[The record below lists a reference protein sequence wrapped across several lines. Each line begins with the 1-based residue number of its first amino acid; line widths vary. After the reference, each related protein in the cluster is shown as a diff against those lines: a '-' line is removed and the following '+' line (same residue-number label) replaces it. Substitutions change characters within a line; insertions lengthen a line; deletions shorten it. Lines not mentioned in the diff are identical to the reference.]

1 MQFHLNK
8 FFDIVFCT
16 FLCFLKLQICLLLL
30 PCFKR
35 TFPKGTLA
43 CTVRYLRFVIFSQ
56 LKLLN
61 TNLSSVIITE
71 LFGFNQSL
79 SRLPVDAVRCC
90 MDSSIFNILDVSHR
104 YNKKEYARLHS
115 AIFFLPYLYI
125 VWKIIDDRLTR
136 ETEFILRVTA
146 LPFYT
151 CECLTV
157 RLEPWNTLTQSSH
170 PLCVFCQ
177 QTCSKQ
183 GITSSFECNVRMQ
196 KRFLP
201 IHFIYRHTNS

>member
-8 FFDIVFCT
+8 CFDIVFCT

-115 AIFFLPYLYI
+115 AIFFFTIFVYC
-125 VWKIIDDRLTR
+125 VKDNRWQAHERDR
-136 ETEFILRVTA
+136 V
-146 LPFYT
+146 
-151 CECLTV
+151 
-157 RLEPWNTLTQSSH
+157 H
-170 PLCVFCQ
+170 
-177 QTCSKQ
+177 
-183 GITSSFECNVRMQ
+183 TSSYSAPVLHLWVFNCTLGALEHINTVESSSLC
-196 KRFLP
+196 FLP
-201 IHFIYRHTNS
+201 ANLQ